1 MNGVDIAILVILG
14 IFMLKGLLRGLIKE
28 LFSLVGL
35 VAGSL
40 VAFHFHPPLAQWLQE
55 SFGFAPLVCVISAFL
70 SLFLVILTLF
80 TAAGY
85 VVSRSIS
92 LLLLD
97 GVNLVAGGCFGLFQG
112 VVTLAL
118 VLFGLSLG
126 SLPDTLESQLRKS
139 QLAPPFVELGKNM
152 FTRGQEEIK
161 KRL

>member
-1 MNGVDIAILVILG
+1 MNSIDIAILVTLG

-40 VAFHFHPPLAQWLQE
+40 AAFHLHPPLAQWLQE
-55 SFGFAPLVCVISAFL
+55 SFGFAPLICVISAFL
-70 SLFLVILTLF
+70 TLFLTILTLF

-85 VVSRSIS
+85 LVSRSIS

-112 VVTLAL
+112 VVALAL

-126 SLPDTLESQLRKS
+126 SLPDALDDRVDRS
-139 QLAPPFVELGKNM
+139 QLAPPFVTLGENM
-152 FTRGQEEIK
+152 FTRGQEAIK
-161 KRL
+161 DRL

>member
-1 MNGVDIAILVILG
+1 MNGIDIAILVILG

-40 VAFHFHPPLAQWLQE
+40 AAFHLHPPLAQWLQE
-55 SFGFAPLVCVISAFL
+55 SFGFAPLICVISAFL
-70 SLFLVILTLF
+70 VLFLTILTLF

-85 VVSRSIS
+85 LVSRSIS

-112 VVTLAL
+112 VVALAL

-126 SLPDTLESQLRKS
+126 SLPDALHDRVERA
-139 QLAPPFVELGKNM
+139 QLAPPFVTLGENM
-152 FTRGQEEIK
+152 FTRGQEAIK
-161 KRL
+161 DRL